1 MFGPPADPCRCLR
14 RLRFGVVVDRE
25 KVLPALMRDERL
37 TAIPATA
44 RQRRVIVEHV
54 GAAVEPG
61 LQTPER

>member
-1 MFGPPADPCRCLR
+1 
-14 RLRFGVVVDRE
+14 VVVDRE